1 MMTLYALASIAAS
14 AAGWAV
20 ALASFAVISGMSL
33 RESRWLTLA
42 GWMCTGAAGVMLG
55 LDPTH
60 YITLANWP
68 MAIMPISLAMVVW
81 GHLPAIREHSQQ
93 PARHRV
99 AGPIVAAALLAGC
112 MVVPALA
119 QTVTTKGT
127 YTAVPAPPAWEYRAG
142 AGTGALLAGPFET
155 LDLCNDAAEAAAA
168 KADAAKDTKAT
179 CRPAGGNVAI
189 TFVAKPPVVVPP
201 VVVPPA
207 VTWVV
212 VGPEK
217 ANYTLA
223 GRYKV
228 RFGTG
233 TGVWAVRVIEGSFSC
248 GTTLFGDPA
257 PGAAKRCERESAT
270 TSEAV
275 TAPSVEPP
283 VVVPPVVVP
292 PVVTPPVVV
301 PPAAGGVPKRED
313 FASYPLVGQ
322 ITATAGQVI
331 ERVRITTTSGPCVI
345 VAAPNVTIR
354 DALIG
359 PCGPGEAGKGIDG
372 RSGLSNLVVQ
382 RTYFEDVSSALY
394 VNGGQHPITFDR
406 NACTKI
412 RGPMPR
418 GQCVQFNNVKGAASS
433 KITCNVADVQGQPN
447 AYRNVE
453 DWFNFYST
461 GQVEVAYNRIR
472 GGGYQGYN
480 GNNPSGTAILF
491 GDAQGGTGL
500 WAHDNVIVNVTNV
513 GIGVAGSVGAR
524 VENNRIYM
532 NGPASGN
539 FTNIGIYV
547 ATYSQGACSGHRVA
561 GNRAW
566 VRKNDGSPN
575 HYWTSGSCGPVD
587 TGGTANPNVWDDASL
602 DPVAM
607 FNTVPTQCQ

>member
-1 MMTLYALASIAAS
+1 MSLHTLALIGGTAS
-14 AAGWAV
+14 GWAV
-20 ALASFAVISGMSL
+20 FLASLVVLIRMDPEHARWATALGWIATAVAGA
-33 RESRWLTLA
+33 WLGVAPRAFITPQNMTVVMFPITLA
-42 GWMCTGAAGVMLG
+42 MVAWGHLDAIIKHATTPSTHRVRAPLAMAAGV
-55 LDPTH
+55 
-60 YITLANWP
+60 
-68 MAIMPISLAMVVW
+68 
-81 GHLPAIREHSQQ
+81 
-93 PARHRV
+93 
-99 AGPIVAAALLAGC
+99 LLAGC
-112 MVVPALA
+112 VLAMPAAA
-119 QTVTTKGT
+119 QTPLGKATLHSGAGTGKPLSTHATSAACRAAATKAGKWMCKE
-127 YTAVPAPPAWEYRAG
+127 AFEVLAAPPAPPASAPE
-142 AGTGALLAGPFET
+142 
-155 LDLCNDAAEAAAA
+155 
-168 KADAAKDTKAT
+168 
-179 CRPAGGNVAI
+179 
-189 TFVAKPPVVVPP
+189 PV
-201 VVVPPA
+201 
-207 VTWVV
+207 VTWVQCAV
-212 VGPEK
+212 ERATCSFIGTRE
-217 ANYTLA
+217 
-223 GRYKV
+223 V
-228 RFGTG
+228 RFGTSPTI
-233 TGVWAVRVIEGSFSC
+233 TGRYAAKTVTGPVACTNVV
-248 GTTLFGDPA
+248 FGDPVVGVEKKCWTTGTLTTPA
-257 PGAAKRCERESAT
+257 PTPTPEPTPTPTSA
-270 TSEAV
+270 
-275 TAPSVEPP
+275 P
-283 VVVPPVVVP
+283 
-292 PVVTPPVVV
+292 TPTPTV
-301 PPAAGGVPKRED
+301 GGVPTRES
-313 FASYPLVGQ
+313 FAGFPVVGQ

-354 DALIG
+354 DVLIG
-359 PCGPGEAGKGIDG
+359 PCGPGEGGKGIDG
-372 RSGLSNLVVQ
+372 RSGLSNMTVQ
-382 RTYFEDVSSALY
+382 RVWFEDVSSALY
-394 VNGGQHPITFDR
+394 VNGGQHPINFDR
-406 NACTKI
+406 NVCSKI

-418 GQCVQFNNVKGAASS
+418 GQCVQFNNVKGSASS

-447 AYRNVE
+447 AFRNVE

-539 FTNIGIYV
+539 YTNIGIYV

-607 FNTVPTQCQ
+607 FNTAPVECQ

>member
-1 MMTLYALASIAAS
+1 MK
-14 AAGWAV
+14 
-20 ALASFAVISGMSL
+20 AVILVLAALLPFFTQAQTYTGTAATAPVEL
-33 RESRWLTLA
+33 RA
-42 GWMCTGAAGVMLG
+42 GLGTGKVLSTHPDTAAC
-55 LDPTH
+55 
-60 YITLANWP
+60 
-68 MAIMPISLAMVVW
+68 
-81 GHLPAIREHSQQ
+81 
-93 PARHRV
+93 
-99 AGPIVAAALLAGC
+99 VAAA
-112 MVVPALA
+112 
-119 QTVTTKGT
+119 
-127 YTAVPAPPAWEYRAG
+127 ES
-142 AGTGALLAGPFET
+142 
-155 LDLCNDAAEAAAA
+155 AASKAAT
-168 KADAAKDTKAT
+168 AKDSTAT

-189 TFVAKPPVVVPP
+189 KYTPTPVSDPKPDVV
-201 VVVPPA
+201 
-207 VTWVV
+207 WVQCAL
-212 VGPEK
+212 ERQ
-217 ANYTLA
+217 A
-223 GRYKV
+223 GGCQFTGSREV
-228 RFGTG
+228 RFGTSPTIVG
-233 TGVWAVRVIEGSFSC
+233 RYAAKTVTGPVECTNVV
-248 GTTLFGDPA
+248 FGDPVV
-257 PGAAKRCERESAT
+257 GVEKKCWT
-270 TSEAV
+270 TGTL
-275 TAPSVEPP
+275 TA
-283 VVVPPVVVP
+283 P
-292 PVVTPPVVV
+292 PVVTPPPTT
-301 PPAAGGVPKRED
+301 PPVEPPPVTPPPTTPPSTVGGVPLRES
-313 FASYPLVGQ
+313 FAGYPVVGP

-331 ERVRITTTSGPCVI
+331 ERVRITTASGPCVI

-372 RSGLSNLVVQ
+372 RSGLSSLVVQ

-406 NACTKI
+406 NVCTKI

-418 GQCVQFNNVKGAASS
+418 GQCVQFNNVKGSASS

-447 AYRNVE
+447 AFRNVE

-539 FTNIGIYV
+539 YTNIGIYV

-607 FNTVPTQCQ
+607 FNAVPTQCQ

>member
-1 MMTLYALASIAAS
+1 MKRFILRFCAGLVPVFLCLTAQAQTYKSAAS
-14 AAGWAV
+14 EPQFVLKAG
-20 ALASFAVISGMSL
+20 
-33 RESRWLTLA
+33 
-42 GWMCTGAAGVMLG
+42 
-55 LDPTH
+55 
-60 YITLANWP
+60 
-68 MAIMPISLAMVVW
+68 
-81 GHLPAIREHSQQ
+81 Q
-93 PARHRV
+93 
-99 AGPIVAAALLAGC
+99 
-112 MVVPALA
+112 
-119 QTVTTKGT
+119 
-127 YTAVPAPPAWEYRAG
+127 
-142 AGTGALLAGPFET
+142 GTGKALTTPGSWGA
-155 LDLCNDAAEAAAA
+155 CVSAAEAAAL
-168 KADAAKDTKAT
+168 KAATKKDSVFT
-179 CRPAGGNVAI
+179 CDVVHGNVPIKFTPI
-189 TFVAKPPVVVPP
+189 TDPKPD
-201 VVVPPA
+201 
-207 VTWVV
+207 VTWVQCALERQ
-212 VGPEK
+212 VGGCRFDGSRE
-217 ANYTLA
+217 
-223 GRYKV
+223 V
-228 RFGTG
+228 RFGTSPTIAG
-233 TGVWAVRVIEGSFSC
+233 QYAAKTVTGPVECTNAV
-248 GTTLFGDPA
+248 FGDPVV
-257 PGAAKRCERESAT
+257 GVEKKCWT
-270 TSEAV
+270 TGTL
-275 TAPSVEPP
+275 TA
-283 VVVPPVVVP
+283 P
-292 PVVTPPVVV
+292 PVVTPPPVT
-301 PPAAGGVPKRED
+301 PPPTTPPSSVGGVPLRES
-313 FASYPLVGQ
+313 FSGYPVVGQ

-372 RSGLSNLVVQ
+372 RSGLSSLVVQ

-406 NACTKI
+406 NVCTKI

-418 GQCVQFNNVKGAASS
+418 GQCVQFNNVKGSASS

-447 AYRNVE
+447 AFRNVE

-539 FTNIGIYV
+539 YTNIGIYV

-566 VRKNDGSPN
+566 VRRNDGTPN
-575 HYWTSGSCGPVD
+575 HYWTSGSCGSVD
-587 TGGTANPNVWDDASL
+587 TGGSANPNVWDDASL